1 MAKEVVTPQEE
12 MLESAKAQTENFF
25 EKNSKM
31 VVVAIVAIFALAAV
45 VFGYKKAIVEPRM
58 TKAQEMLFEAQ
69 YRFEQDNADFA
80 LALNGDAS
88 APGFLQVIEQYGN
101 TPAGNL
107 ANMYAAACSLR
118 LGDLAQAEKHIK
130 NFSSVKGPAGEM
142 INAMAIGIEGDIAVE
157 NDDLAKA
164 ASLFEKAAAA
174 SDNEFTAPMY
184 LRKASQAYRAMGN
197 VEKANANLKAIQDK
211 YPSSVDSREATI
223 FIGD

>member
-1 MAKEVVTPQEE
+1 MAKEVLTPQEE
-12 MLESAKAQTENFF
+12 MLEAAKTQTENFF

-31 VVVAIVAIFALAAV
+31 VVVAIVAIFVLAAV
-45 VFGYKKAIVEPRM
+45 VFGYKKVIVEPRM

-88 APGFLQVIEQYGN
+88 APGFAQVVEQYGN

-118 LGDLAQAEKHIK
+118 LGDLAQAEKYIK
-130 NFSSVKGPAGEM
+130 NYSSVKGPAGEM

-157 NDDLAKA
+157 QDNLSKA
-164 ASLFEKAAAA
+164 ASLFEKAAVA
-174 SDNEFTAPMY
+174 SDNQFTTPMY
-184 LRKASQAYRAMGN
+184 LRKASQAYRAMGDTA
-197 VEKANANLKAIQDK
+197 KADAHLKTIMDK
-211 YPSSVDSREATI
+211 YPSSIDSREATTY
-223 FIGD
+223 IGD